1 MGRND
6 SIAVEGGGSYFY
18 VVFAEPE
25 YGINVVRIEGVIER
39 YTSSQVNQNRR

>member
-1 MGRND
+1 MGRDD
-6 SIAVEGGGSYFY
+6 SIAVESGGSYVY
-18 VVFAEPE
+18 VGCAESE